1 MHDMTNKDLTVAF
14 AGESQA
20 HMKYLIFSDVA
31 AKEGKKNVARL
42 FKAISY
48 AEQVHATNHYRTM
61 GEIKST
67 SENLQAGIDGEHYEV
82 NEMYPAYMAVSQ
94 FQEEKDATRTFH
106 GALEAEKIHEVM
118 YSDAKK
124 VVDGGED
131 IQIGKIYIC
140 SICGY
145 TTTNQ
150 VPEKCPI
157 CGAPR
162 SKFVEF

>member
-1 MHDMTNKDLTVAF
+1 
-14 AGESQA
+14 
-20 HMKYLIFSDVA
+20 
-31 AKEGKKNVARL
+31 
-42 FKAISY
+42 
-48 AEQVHATNHYRTM
+48 
-61 GEIKST
+61 
-67 SENLQAGIDGEHYEV
+67 
-82 NEMYPAYMAVSQ
+82 MYPAYMAVSQ